1 MMFMVSGII
10 LAAVLVF
17 AIGSVARAVRYA
29 RYPIH
34 LRWELYPV
42 PHEDP
47 RRVQHGGSYFEE
59 VNWWTKPTRFNLLGE
74 VRFMVPE
81 MLFLRGLW
89 EFNRAMWVRSFPFHF
104 GLYLLIAT
112 IGLVGVTAVLDLIAP
127 GMVAGALGMALH
139 WLYTLTGFSGVIWAI
154 LGAAALLIRRLT
166 AEDLKTYTTTGDIL
180 NLCWFIAAFGCLLA
194 GFLWRGQGSPS
205 TVGLVQAVFTFDT
218 SIRIPSLLA
227 AGLVL
232 SALLVAYIPF
242 THMSHFIG
250 KYFTYH
256 SVRWNDQPLRP
267 GDRME
272 KKLAEYL
279 TYKPTWAARHV
290 GADGTKTWAEVATTN
305 PAEKGK
311 KK

>member
-59 VNWWTKPTRFNLLGE
+59 VDWWTKTSRYNLFGE
-74 VRFMVPE
+74 VRAMVPE
-81 MLFLRGLW
+81 MLFMKGLW
-89 EFNRAMWVRSFPFHF
+89 EYNRAMWMRSFPFHF
-104 GLYLLIAT
+104 GLYMLIGT
-112 IGLVGVTAVLDLIAP
+112 IGLVVVAALLGLLAP
-127 GMVAGALGMALH
+127 GILAGGLGTGLH
-139 WLYTLTGFSGVIWAI
+139 WLYTITGFLGVILAI
-154 LGAAALLIRRLT
+154 LGAAALLLRRLT
-166 AEDLKTYTTTGDIL
+166 AEDLKTYTTAGDIF
-180 NLCWFIAAFGCLLA
+180 NLCAFIVSLGLLLA
-194 GFLWRGQGSPS
+194 GFLLKGPDSPS
-205 TVGLVQAVFTFDT
+205 TMAVVQAILTFDVGA
-218 SIRIPSLLA
+218 RIPGLLA
-227 AGLVL
+227 VGLVL
-232 SALLVAYIPF
+232 SALLAAYIPF

-256 SVRWNDQPLRP
+256 SVRWSDQPLRP

-272 KKLAEYL
+272 QKLAEYL
-279 TYKPTWAARHV
+279 MYKPTWAAKHV

>member
-1 MMFMVSGII
+1 MTVMVSGVV
-10 LAAVLVF
+10 LAAAVVF

-59 VNWWTKPTRFNLLGE
+59 VDWWTKTTRYNLFGE
-74 VRFMVPE
+74 IRAMVPE
-81 MLFLRGLW
+81 MLFMKGLW
-89 EFNRAMWVRSFPFHF
+89 EFNRAMWLRSFPFHF
-104 GLYLLIAT
+104 GLYLLIGT
-112 IGLVGVTAVLDLIAP
+112 IGLVGVTAVLEFIAP
-127 GMVAGALGMALH
+127 GVVAGTLGLGLH
-139 WLYTLTGFSGVIWAI
+139 WLYTITGFSGVLLAI
-154 LGAAALLIRRLT
+154 LGAVALLYRRLT
-166 AEDLKTYTTTGDIL
+166 AEDLKTYTTAGDIF
-180 NLCWFIAAFGCLLA
+180 NLCTFIVTLGLLFA
-194 GFLWRGQGSPS
+194 GFLLKGPDSPS
-205 TVGLVQAVFTFDT
+205 TVALVQAILTFDVGA
-218 SIRIPSLLA
+218 RIPGLLA
-227 AGLVL
+227 VGLVL
-232 SALLVAYIPF
+232 AALLVAYIPF

-256 SVRWNDQPLRP
+256 SVRWSDQPLRS
-267 GDRME
+267 GSRME
-272 KKLAEYL
+272 RKLAEYL
-279 TYKPTWAARHV
+279 TYKPTWAAKHV

>member
-1 MMFMVSGII
+1 MTFMVSGVV
-10 LAAVLVF
+10 LAAALVF

-59 VNWWTKPTRFNLLGE
+59 VDWWTKPTRFNLLGE

-81 MLFLRGLW
+81 MLFLKGLW
-89 EFNRAMWVRSFPFHF
+89 EFNRALWARSFPFHF

-112 IGLVGVTAVLDLIAP
+112 IGLVGVTAVFDLIAP
-127 GMVAGALGMALH
+127 GVVAGALGMGLH
-139 WLYTLTGFSGVIWAI
+139 WLYTLTGFSGVILAI
-154 LGAAALLIRRLT
+154 LGAAALLLRRLT
-166 AEDLKTYTTTGDIL
+166 AEDLKTYTTAGDIF
-180 NLCWFIAAFGCLLA
+180 NLCAFIVALGLLLA
-194 GFLWRGQGSPS
+194 GFLFKGPDSPG
-205 TVGLVQAVFTFDT
+205 TVALVQAILTFDA
-218 SIRIPSLLA
+218 SVRIPGLLTV
-227 AGLVL
+227 GLVL
-232 SALLVAYIPF
+232 SALLAAYIPF

-290 GADGTKTWAEVATTN
+290 GADGTRTWAEVATTN